1 MQEFTGL
8 FYNDFRLMKVPQS
21 SHHRL
26 CAHEPRLLGPI
37 FLSLVY
43 ILKNNRSVEYS
54 PSFSWLMNLI
64 IWRSESPTWMHR
76 EPQFLA
82 LNGNF
87 CFHGYRFMPQ
97 IQPREARP
105 LEWRIYHK
113 EDGAVGCQSR
123 SFGAMGSCWLTWDQL
138 HARRS
143 YWTSSGKWE
152 YGKSTHRIVY
162 LKW

>member
-1 MQEFTGL
+1 MQGFTGL

-37 FLSLVY
+37 LLSLVY
-43 ILKNNRSVEYS
+43 ILKNNHSVEYS

-64 IWRSESPTWMHR
+64 IWRWESPTWMHR

-87 CFHGYRFMPQ
+87 CFRGYRFMPQ
-97 IQPREARP
+97 IQPREGRP
-105 LEWRIYHK
+105 LEGRIFHK
-113 EDGAVGCQSR
+113 KVVLWAVKAEVLEPRGAAGSHEANCMPI
-123 SFGAMGSCWLTWDQL
+123 GATEPHLENGNME
-138 HARRS
+138 H
-143 YWTSSGKWE
+143 
-152 YGKSTHRIVY
+152 
-162 LKW
+162 